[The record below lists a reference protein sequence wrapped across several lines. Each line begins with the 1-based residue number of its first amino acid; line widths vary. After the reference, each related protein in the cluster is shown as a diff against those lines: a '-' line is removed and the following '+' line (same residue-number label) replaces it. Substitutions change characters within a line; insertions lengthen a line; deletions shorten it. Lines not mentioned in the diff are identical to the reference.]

1 MSGARTGRYGGHH
14 PGEFVTIF
22 DRPADRVFGL
32 SPEQIRDMQRPNP
45 SPMVDMATGRGW
57 GVEVTM
63 ARHADGSFT
72 VIDERRTEET
82 AP

>member
-1 MSGARTGRYGGHH
+1 M
-14 PGEFVTIF
+14 F
-22 DRPADRVFGL
+22 DL
-32 SPEQIRDMQRPNP
+32 TPEQFCDLQRPNP

-57 GVEVTM
+57 GVEVDI

>member
-1 MSGARTGRYGGHH
+1 MTGG
-14 PGEFVTIF
+14 
-22 DRPADRVFGL
+22 RVFDM
-32 SPEQIRDMQRPNP
+32 SPEQIRGMQRPDP

-63 ARHADGSFT
+63 ARHANGSVT
-72 VIDERRTEET
+72 IINERRIEET